1 MKKYYVQPASVAVEL
16 TPATMLAGSGGNP
29 PSPSMSGSTSSGS
42 GASLIWGGSTSDEG
56 NKGINWNPD

>member
-16 TPATMLAGSGGNP
+16 TPATMLAESGGNP
-29 PSPSMSGSTSSGS
+29 PTPSMSGSTSSGS
-42 GASLIWGGSTSDEG
+42 GSGLIWGGSTNAEG